1 MVQLTRKRKTV
12 EFEILPDEID
22 GWDVRKMGEEQALSN
37 HPTRGQAELAARLRG
52 EEEEATDI
60 RITVNERAVHHLDDD
75 TSGVRPA
82 FLYLG
87 GLLLA
92 VVVLIAV
99 LALVGS
105 LTGFG
110 AGWS

>member
-1 MVQLTRKRKTV
+1 MAQGTEKPKTV
-12 EFEILPDEID
+12 EFEVLPDEVD
-22 GWDVRKMGEEQALSN
+22 GWDLRKAGEEQALSN
-37 HPTRGQAELAARLRG
+37 HRTREQAELAARLRG
-52 EEEEATDI
+52 EEEEATDV
-60 RITVNERAVHHLDDD
+60 RVTVNERTVHQLDDD

-82 FLYLG
+82 FLYLAA
-87 GLLLA
+87 LLA
-92 VVVLIAV
+92 GIVLLIAV